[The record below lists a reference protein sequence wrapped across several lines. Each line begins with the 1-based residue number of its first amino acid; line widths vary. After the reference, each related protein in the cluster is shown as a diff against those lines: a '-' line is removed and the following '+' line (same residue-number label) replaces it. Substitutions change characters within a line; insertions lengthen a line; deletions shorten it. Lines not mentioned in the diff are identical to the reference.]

1 MHERIEN
8 MKKATFTLTGNE
20 KIPAKIF
27 FDGYS
32 SDVWLQAKWE
42 DGVYAEAIR
51 DSGCGHCCV
60 AMVLNLHGI
69 KINPPEEFEACLKKW
84 GPFVRR

>member
-42 DGVYAEAIR
+42 DGAYA
-51 DSGCGHCCV
+51 
-60 AMVLNLHGI
+60 
-69 KINPPEEFEACLKKW
+69 
-84 GPFVRR
+84 